1 MAYST
6 EADLK
11 ERVDEALLIQL
22 TDRSGSGV
30 VDTALVSAAI
40 EDADALINGFI
51 SPVYQVPLSPVPRIV
66 KEYSASIAIYK
77 LHLYRS
83 VEGPAWKDAYKMA
96 ISFFSLVGER
106 KVALEGVVD
115 KPSPSGVL
123 ASSVG
128 YTAEERKFSRT
139 KLSEW

>member
-11 ERVDEALLIQL
+11 DRVDEALLIQL
-22 TDRSGSGV
+22 TDRSGTGV
-30 VDTALVSAAI
+30 VDSALVTTAI

-66 KEYSASIAIYK
+66 REYSAAIAIYR

-83 VEGPAWKDAYKMA
+83 IDAPAWKEAYTMA
-96 ISFFSLVGER
+96 ISFFSLVAER

-123 ASSVG
+123 SQSVG
-128 YTAEERKFSRT
+128 FSSEERTFSRT